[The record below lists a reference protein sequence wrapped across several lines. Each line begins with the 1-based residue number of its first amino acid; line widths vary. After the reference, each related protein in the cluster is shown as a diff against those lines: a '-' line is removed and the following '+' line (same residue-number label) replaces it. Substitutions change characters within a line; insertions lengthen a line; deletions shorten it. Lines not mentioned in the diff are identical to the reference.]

1 MSLLAALV
9 LALFGALGTGWIV
22 WLRRESERDAEVLSQ
37 QLAALSAEL
46 SVLRSSVDALRL
58 QVAHLR
64 GSAEA
69 TRAELADFVHGPPS
83 VRQPSVRGA

>member
-9 LALFGALGTGWIV
+9 LALLGALGTGWIV
-22 WLRRESERDAEVLSQ
+22 WLRRETERDSEVIAQ
-37 QLAALSAEL
+37 QLTEL
-46 SVLRSSVDALRL
+46 AREVATLRTSVEALRL
-58 QVAHLR
+58 QVTHLR